1 VGFKPTPIKRYQQ
14 MVKFKKIKKLH
25 FVGIGGTGM
34 CGIAEILW
42 NLGYVIT
49 GSDIKS
55 SESTERLEKLGMK
68 IFFEHRKENVSDAD
82 VLVISSAIKN
92 TNPEIVHARENKIPV
107 IRRAEMLGELMR
119 MKYGIGVAGT
129 HGKTTTTSMIGQ
141 VLTEGGMDPTI
152 IVGGR
157 VKNLGSNVKLGQGEY
172 LVAEADEFDRSFLRL
187 SPTIAVVTTL
197 EAEHLDYYKDLEEIK
212 SVFIEFVNKVPFYGS
227 VVLCLDEPTIQQIIP
242 DIERPIIT
250 YGLVPQADLV
260 AHSISFLEN
269 TSAFKVKYKE
279 KDLGEIDLFVPG
291 MHNVKNSLA
300 ALCIGLELEIPVEKI
315 KKALSEFRGV
325 HRRFEIKGEIK
336 GVMVVDDYA
345 HHPTEIKATL
355 KSAREGWKKRII
367 AVFQP
372 HLFSRTRDFHKE
384 FGRSFFDSDLLIV
397 TDVYP
402 AREEPIPGIT
412 GELVA
417 SSAKEFG
424 HKEVFYIPDKEKVI
438 PFLLENLKENDLVIT
453 MGAGD
458 IYKVGEKLLSALKE
472 EK

>member
-1 VGFKPTPIKRYQQ
+1 
-14 MVKFKKIKKLH
+14 
-25 FVGIGGTGM
+25 M

-42 NLGYVIT
+42 NLGYIIT

-82 VLVISSAIKN
+82 VLVISSAIKD
-92 TNPEIVHARENKIPV
+92 TNPEIVFARENKIPV

-141 VLTEGGMDPTI
+141 ILTEAGMDPTI

-212 SVFIEFVNKVPFYGS
+212 SVFTEFVNKVPFYGS

-260 AHSISFLEN
+260 AHSVSFLEN
-269 TSAFKVKYKE
+269 KSVFKVKHKE
-279 KDLGEIDLFVPG
+279 RDLGEINLYVPG

-300 ALCIGLELEIPVEKI
+300 ALCVGLELEIPVEKI

-402 AREEPIPGIT
+402 AREESIPRIT

-417 SSAKEFG
+417 SSAREFG
-424 HKEVFYIPDKEKVI
+424 HKEIFYIPDKEEVVS
-438 PFLLENLKENDLVIT
+438 FLLENLKENDLVIT

-458 IYKVGEKLLSALKE
+458 IYKIGEKLLSALKD
-472 EK
+472 KK